1 MGAWAPIFFVE
12 EINRCKGFDGEFR
25 LAVRFGLSLSAL
37 DDVLSEIQNR
47 PDVRSIATADA
58 VTAKQ

>member
-1 MGAWAPIFFVE
+1 MGAWAPFLFVE
-12 EINRCKGFDGEFR
+12 EINRCKGFDGKFR
-25 LAVRFGLSLSAL
+25 LAVRFGLSRGAR

-47 PDVRSIATADA
+47 PDVRGIATADA